1 MRLKCSATSGF
12 TLIELLTVVFI
23 FSVLALMSYRGLA
36 AVIDTREHVAQE
48 TAKWRTLAS
57 FFARFERDVHLAMP
71 RAVRT
76 AAGGAPAWRG
86 MPGTTQVPRVEFSR
100 FASVDGVDTARRLAY
115 ALNEKQEI
123 ELWLWPGLDIAPN
136 AVPARY
142 ALLNGVARF
151 ELRYL
156 NAGLAWVDVWPA
168 VAADASIPR
177 AVQLRIVLASG
188 EEIVRIFELK
198 SS

>member
-71 RAVRT
+71 RAV
-76 AAGGAPAWRG
+76 
-86 MPGTTQVPRVEFSR
+86 
-100 FASVDGVDTARRLAY
+100 
-115 ALNEKQEI
+115 
-123 ELWLWPGLDIAPN
+123 
-136 AVPARY
+136 
-142 ALLNGVARF
+142 
-151 ELRYL
+151 
-156 NAGLAWVDVWPA
+156 
-168 VAADASIPR
+168 
-177 AVQLRIVLASG
+177 QLRIVLASG